1 MTTLAF
7 GISELTNFQLKT
19 YELPLLPPGTLRGA
33 DAFKV
38 LHISDLHMIP
48 GQDTKIA
55 WVRALDALQ
64 PDLVINTGDNLSDL
78 RGVPYV
84 LDALE
89 PLLNRPGAFVFGTND
104 YWAPRPVNPLKYL
117 VNAKREPSYV
127 DLPWE
132 GMRAA
137 FVERG
142 WRDATHQR
150 AWSSRPPGSSSRS
163 PASTTRTTTSTATK
177 RSPEPRTRTPIWP
190 SACCTPPTGACSP
203 RSRPTATT

>member
-1 MTTLAF
+1 
-7 GISELTNFQLKT
+7 
-19 YELPLLPPGTLRGA
+19 GA

-89 PLLNRPGAFVFGTND
+89 PLLNRPGAF
-104 YWAPRPVNPLKYL
+104 
-117 VNAKREPSYV
+117 
-127 DLPWE
+127 
-132 GMRAA
+132 
-137 FVERG
+137 
-142 WRDATHQR
+142 
-150 AWSSRPPGSSSRS
+150 
-163 PASTTRTTTSTATK
+163 
-177 RSPEPRTRTPIWP
+177 
-190 SACCTPPTGACSP
+190 
-203 RSRPTATT
+203 